1 MPIYKDKNNTWYVKY
16 KNKTKRGFKTKREA
30 KIYLIEMEL
39 AFKENQRNIIDTSSN
54 NQRNNLKLSY
64 FYVANEYLNNCFN
77 GEMTYGS
84 YIKIKTVL
92 NNIIFPN
99 IENKNIFLMNEKDC
113 KNFYKYLLGLNYST
127 KYKNFILGTYRAVF
141 NYAVNYYDLNHDP
154 SHLLKRFKKTHQERI
169 KEINREQDIWTV
181 NEFEQFIG
189 FVDREV
195 YKNLFI
201 AIYYTGMRLGEAL
214 SLTWNDFYDG
224 QFFINESLTRK
235 TDKGTYEI
243 KAPKSLSSIRHITLG
258 DTLSKYFEKYKTKEK
273 KIPGFSEDWFI
284 FGRLKPLSQSQIYR
298 VMDKAIAE
306 SHVKSIRI
314 HALRH
319 SHASNLIAN
328 NVNIVAVSKRLGHSS
343 IDMTLRVYTH
353 LLKKNEDELVNS
365 LEESFINAKIIK
377 N

>member
-1 MPIYKDKNNTWYVKY
+1 MTIYKDKNNTWYVKY
-16 KNKTKRGFKTKREA
+16 KNKTRRGFKTKREA
-30 KIYLIEMEL
+30 KIYLVEMEL
-39 AFKENQRNIIDTSSN
+39 AFKENQMNIIDTSSN

-64 FYVANEYLNNCFN
+64 FYMANEYLNNCFN

-92 NNIIFPN
+92 NNIILPN

-214 SLTWNDFYDG
+214 SLTWNDFSNG
-224 QFFINESLTRK
+224 QFFINKSLTRK

-258 DTLSKYFEKYKTKEK
+258 DTLSKYFEKYKAKEK
-273 KIPGFSEDWFI
+273 KIPGFNEDWFI

-298 VMDKAIAE
+298 VMDKAIID
-306 SHVKSIRI
+306 SKVKPIRI

-365 LEESFINAKIIK
+365 LEESFINTKII
-377 N
+377 